1 MIAPFVCS
9 LCQNG
14 ILGGAL
20 IVDGEAVT
28 YKTGKVTV
36 SPGLRNLQLGFDEIE
51 TLDWSGSFIPL
62 ATFSMKNGVHYK
74 FLIFN
79 KKRFQTLFERISR
92 IRHMEALF
100 DAATKEATE
109 STPDPDTLK
118 QLDDYYKSPL
128 WKEDFAAD
136 EAGKLPSNL
145 KRGVLSEDGLYNILE
160 K

>member
-20 IVDGEAVT
+20 TVDGEAVT
-28 YKTGKVTV
+28 YKTGKMTV
-36 SPGLRNLQLGFDEIE
+36 EPGFRNLVLRFDEIE
-51 TLDWSGSFIPL
+51 SLEWSESIIPL
-62 ATFSMKNGVHYK
+62 AIFSMKNGARYK

-79 KKRFQTLFERISR
+79 KKRFQVLFERINR
-92 IRHMEALF
+92 IRRMEALF
-100 DAATKEATE
+100 DEALAGNPGAETI
-109 STPDPDTLK
+109 K
-118 QLDDYYKSPL
+118 QLDKYYRSPL

-145 KRGVLSEDGLYNILE
+145 KRGVLSEDGLYNLLE
-160 K
+160 N